1 MASLIQIG
9 IASTHSNNA
18 KRNCRYPIMD
28 SMLSNGRI
36 FRLALALIYMSLIC
50 CASHGDVKVKHAS
63 ERELLTDKKSI
74 FLFRLSIDIDG
85 KPMDMYQ
92 EFNQNRIHI
101 SISNIDTEGSIEHLA
116 TVYSP
121 STEMSKNGWF
131 YLLLD
136 PAAYYMKISLLWQP
150 KINPVLFFIPSDSRL
165 VYGGSFLFSCN
176 GGLAKGFQCTD
187 IQISNETSEAEL
199 IASRGLNEQLPI
211 SAFIAEIITD
221 SLPDSGRMG
230 LMPIGILTSVNY
242 AFNAPSWRKSVWSRT
257 TGVGDWW
264 TILGDATAFHGQAG
278 AWALTAYIFYLPMS
292 LPFATVMGEASQ
304 YSGNSCMQ
312 RHMDELAETDLKKEI
327 ATSIQREFE
336 IAVMEGQNDEL
347 LNIPLPRKFKS
358 FLEVDILHIGLKEC
372 KPKGTFSPEVS
383 FRTKLWDV
391 ATKKVVYNKIFIY
404 THYSH
409 SSDFEKPYYY
419 FLPPSP
425 ICRRMSSYCDDE
437 TRTIFKTEIANSIQA
452 LSHVLKQEIGPP
464 VK

>member
-1 MASLIQIG
+1 MESRIKYANHIKRFLLVSHRSLLK
-9 IASTHSNNA
+9 AL
-18 KRNCRYPIMD
+18 PIITF
-28 SMLSNGRI
+28 L
-36 FRLALALIYMSLIC
+36 LIS
-50 CASHGDVKVKHAS
+50 CAYHGEVTVKPFTEA
-63 ERELLTDKKSI
+63 ELLTEKKAI
-74 FLFRLSIDIDG
+74 FLFRLSIEIDG
-85 KPMDMYQ
+85 KSMDMYQ

-131 YLLLD
+131 YLLVD

-176 GGLAKGFQCTD
+176 GGLAKVFQCTD

-199 IASRGLNEQLPI
+199 IASRGLNEQSSI

-221 SLPDSGRMG
+221 SLPDSIRMG
-230 LMPIGILTSVNY
+230 LMPIGILTSANY

-264 TILGDATAFHGQAG
+264 TVIADAQAN
-278 AWALTAYIFYLPMS
+278 AYVVTAYTIYLPLS
-292 LPFATVMGEASQ
+292 LPIAAILGEASN
-304 YSGNSCMQ
+304 YMGSSCMQ
-312 RHMDELAETDLKKEI
+312 RHMDELAETDLKKQI
-327 ATSIQREFE
+327 ATRIQREFE
-336 IAVMEGQNDEL
+336 IAPIEEQNDKH
-347 LNIPLPRKFKS
+347 LNISLPMKFKS

-372 KPKGTFSPEVS
+372 KPKGHFSPEVS
-383 FRTKLWDV
+383 FHTKLWDV
-391 ATKKVVYNKIFIY
+391 PTKQVVYNKIFIY

-425 ICRRMSSYCDDE
+425 TCRRMSSYCDDE

-452 LSHVLKQEIGPP
+452 LSRVLKQEIGPP